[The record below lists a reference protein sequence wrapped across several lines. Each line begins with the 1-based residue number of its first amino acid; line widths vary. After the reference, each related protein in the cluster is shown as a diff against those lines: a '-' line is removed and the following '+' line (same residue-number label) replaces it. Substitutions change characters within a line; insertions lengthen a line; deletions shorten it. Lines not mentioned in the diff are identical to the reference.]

1 MRSWSLLDSACI
13 LSELLEKI
21 MRVTFGPLIL
31 VAVGVLLL
39 LSNLDILP
47 LVKVKAF
54 AATWWPVV
62 LIVAGVLQLRKRG

>member
-1 MRSWSLLDSACI
+1 
-13 LSELLEKI
+13 